1 MREGSAPL
9 PREEG
14 SERLVP
20 SVPSR
25 ARHLPTPG
33 SALSQSSRAFGNRLQ
48 WFFGGDRRRPLP
60 PPLRLVTGLGLLAVV
75 GTLVLM
81 LPGIGRGDPLS
92 WNEALFTAMSALS
105 VTGLSTIVV
114 AEDLTLLGQIVLLI
128 LIQIGGV
135 GFMVLAVVVFQ
146 LIGRRISLL
155 NRLALCNSLGLID
168 PGAILELTRRVLLG
182 VTLIELGG
190 LCCSG
195 CTGGIS
201 MGRGGQF
208 FWLFFTRC
216 RPFVMQDLT
225 CLAGKGSLQ
234 TVCRWRFWPV

>member
-1 MREGSAPL
+1 
-9 PREEG
+9 
-14 SERLVP
+14 
-20 SVPSR
+20 
-25 ARHLPTPG
+25 
-33 SALSQSSRAFGNRLQ
+33 LSQSSRAFGDRLQ

-105 VTGLSTIVV
+105 VTGLSTIVA

-190 LCCSG
+190 ALLLWVHWRDLYG
-195 CTGGIS
+195 P
-201 MGRGGQF
+201 GGQF

-216 RPFVMQDLT
+216 PPFVMQDLT

>member
-20 SVPSR
+20 PVPSR
-25 ARHLPTPG
+25 ARYLPTPG

-60 PPLRLVTGLGLLAVV
+60 PPLRLVVGLGLLAVV

-105 VTGLSTIVV
+105 VTGLSTIVA

-128 LIQIGGV
+128 LIQIAGAGSFSGYFSRGV
-135 GFMVLAVVVFQ
+135 G
-146 LIGRRISLL
+146 LL
-155 NRLALCNSLGLID
+155 
-168 PGAILELTRRVLLG
+168 
-182 VTLIELGG
+182 
-190 LCCSG
+190 
-195 CTGGIS
+195 
-201 MGRGGQF
+201 
-208 FWLFFTRC
+208 
-216 RPFVMQDLT
+216 
-225 CLAGKGSLQ
+225 
-234 TVCRWRFWPV
+234 